1 MIVAFLGVSVYK
13 FYGDE
18 PRQRSLMR
26 LGLGACSGCIAMAA
40 ESWTHQI
47 FIWTWLHYWNKL
59 VLYSL
64 QTASIKLLLHWTG
77 ASGCFY
83 MAVRSWSHQTLL
95 RTCIGRIF
103 TGKGPGLYVWAG
115 HLLKA
120 QFWFISQTQRD

>member
-1 MIVAFLGVSVYK
+1 MDLVALLEQAFS
-13 FYGDE
+13 
-18 PRQRSLMR
+18 
-26 LGLGACSGCIAMAA
+26 I
-40 ESWTHQI
+40 
-47 FIWTWLHYWNKL
+47 
-59 VLYSL
+59 

-95 RTCIGRIF
+95 RTCIGSIF

-115 HLLKA
+115 HLFKA